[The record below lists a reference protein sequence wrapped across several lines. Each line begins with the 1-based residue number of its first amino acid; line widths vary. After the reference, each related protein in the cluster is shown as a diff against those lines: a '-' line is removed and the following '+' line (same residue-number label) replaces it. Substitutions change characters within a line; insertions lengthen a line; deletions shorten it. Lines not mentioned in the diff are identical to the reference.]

1 MVRAGGILAVV
12 AVVVG
17 VVIFGMNG
25 GTREVVIDPH
35 PVIPPPES
43 GAAVIAALRQSGGRS
58 LLGIR
63 ISDNKHYA
71 EVEFLTGPG
80 CSGRLR
86 SGDAWPTG
94 YAQCRSQVK
103 VVGRVSGLGITA
115 SGASLVGVE
124 FEVTRWCFELLKPGM
139 AWPPALPENAPL
151 GSPS

>member
-1 MVRAGGILAVV
+1 MLRAGGIVALVSVIVGAV
-12 AVVVG
+12 ALG
-17 VVIFGMNG
+17 LGG
-25 GTREVVIDPH
+25 GTRQVVIDPH
-35 PVIPPPES
+35 PVIPPPDS

-63 ISDNKHYA
+63 ISDSKHYV

-80 CSGRLR
+80 CSGQLR

-94 YAQCRSQVK
+94 YAQCASNVR

-124 FEVTRWCFELLKPGM
+124 FEVVRSCFELLKPGM
-139 AWPPALPENAPL
+139 GWPPAPPECT
-151 GSPS
+151 PSEP